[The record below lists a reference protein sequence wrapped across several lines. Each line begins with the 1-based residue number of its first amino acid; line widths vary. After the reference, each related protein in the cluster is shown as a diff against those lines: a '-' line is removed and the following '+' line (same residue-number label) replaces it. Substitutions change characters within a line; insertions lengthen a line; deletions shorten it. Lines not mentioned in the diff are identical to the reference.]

1 MMIKNLKILLAISL
15 GFLVISL
22 GMYFD
27 DNSSKSNLPS
37 ESLIPTFDD
46 ILKQIAYIEFSNN
59 EGKSVIED
67 VNGNWLITT
76 ANDFPANTELL
87 SRFFIQL
94 REAKISETKTSRSD
108 LHYKLGLDE
117 ANKMRFILKSASGQI
132 IYDLDIGTYNYDI
145 PGTYIKNSG
154 ESQSYL
160 VTTNLSA
167 DVSDF
172 YWTPTDL
179 INFGKA
185 QIQSIQI
192 YNKNMINLVSEG
204 EVLSHQNLPEGFSKL
219 SEDKIN
225 EIHSSLTD
233 VQHNGFILRTDL
245 PNSPNFKVRYSLKN
259 GTVLFISFYDISGE
273 GVYVTLD
280 WNYLN
285 NDIEISK
292 FIDPILDG
300 SQLQLSS
307 VSLLPRFAYKVPQLL
322 FDNNNLKL
330 RAKSE

>member
-1 MMIKNLKILLAISL
+1 MIIKNLKILLTLSL

-27 DNSSKSNLPS
+27 DNSSKNNLPS
-37 ESLIPTFDD
+37 ESLMPSFDE
-46 ILKQIAYIEFSNN
+46 ILKEIAYIEFSNN
-59 EGKSVIED
+59 VGKSVIENVD
-67 VNGNWLITT
+67 DQWLITSS
-76 ANDFPANTELL
+76 NNFPANTELL

-94 REAKISETKTSRSD
+94 REAKIVEAKTNRSD

-117 ANKMRFILKSASGQI
+117 ENRMRLVLKSVSDQI
-132 IYDLDIGTYNYDI
+132 IYDLDIGTYNYNI
-145 PGTYIKNSG
+145 PGTYIKNTN
-154 ESQSYL
+154 ETQSYL

-179 INFGKA
+179 INIGKS
-185 QIQSIQI
+185 QIKSIQI
-192 YNKNMINLVSEG
+192 YNQDLINLVEESG
-204 EVLSHQNLPEGFSKL
+204 VLKHGNLPNGFSEL

-225 EIHSSLTD
+225 DIHTSLTD
-233 VQHNGFILRTDL
+233 IQHNGFILRSDL

-259 GTVLFISFYDISGE
+259 GTILFISFYDISGE
-273 GVYVTLD
+273 GIHVTLD
-280 WNYLN
+280 WNYIN
-285 NDIEISK
+285 DDIEISK

-300 SQLQLSS
+300 NQLQLSS
-307 VSLLPRFAYKVPQLL
+307 VSLLSRFAYKVPQLL